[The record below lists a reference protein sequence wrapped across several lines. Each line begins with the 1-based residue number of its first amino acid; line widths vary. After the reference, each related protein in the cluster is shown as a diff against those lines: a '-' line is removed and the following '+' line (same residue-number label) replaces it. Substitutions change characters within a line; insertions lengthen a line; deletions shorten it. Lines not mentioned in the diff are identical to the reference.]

1 MTKKQM
7 IETIQQQEAKLFLDI
22 KVNEK
27 MFGTNHILTSRSRTV
42 WVGIHDLIRTLEIQ
56 PDIDLPDAKEAFKL
70 IREERI
76 DKDKAA

>member
-27 MFGTNHILTSRSRTV
+27 MFGTNHFLTSKSRTEWIGV
-42 WVGIHDLIRTLEIQ
+42 HKLMQTLEIQ
-56 PDIDLPDAKEAFKL
+56 PDINLPDVKEAFKL
-70 IREERI
+70 IREELN
-76 DKDKAA
+76 KKEAA

>member
-27 MFGTNHILTSRSRTV
+27 MFGTDHSITSRSRKEWIGV
-42 WVGIHDLIRTLEIQ
+42 HNLMQMLEIQ
-56 PDIDLPDAKEAFKL
+56 PDINLPDAKEAFKL
-70 IREERI
+70 IHEELN
-76 DKDKAA
+76 KKEAA

>member
-7 IETIQQQEAKLFLDI
+7 IATIQQQEAKLFLQI
-22 KVNEK
+22 KLDEK
-27 MFGTNHILTSRSRTV
+27 MFGTSHFITSRSRTEWIGV
-42 WVGIHDLIRTLEIQ
+42 HDLMRTLEIQ